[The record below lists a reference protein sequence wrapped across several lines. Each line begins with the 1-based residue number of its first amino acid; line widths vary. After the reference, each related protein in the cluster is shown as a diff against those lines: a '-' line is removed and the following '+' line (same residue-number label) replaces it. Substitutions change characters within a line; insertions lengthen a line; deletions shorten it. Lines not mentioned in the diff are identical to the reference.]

1 MVGCLV
7 GWWAGGRAGGRLVTW
22 VGGQLAGWVG
32 GWPVGWLGGWV
43 VANSGMCLVYGS
55 VWVSALNFG
64 V

>member
-1 MVGCLV
+1 MGGWLV
-7 GWWAGGRAGGRLVTW
+7 GWLVGRVGGWAVSWLGGRL
-22 VGGQLAGWVG
+22 AGWT
-32 GWPVGWLGGWV
+32 VGWLDGWV

>member
-1 MVGCLV
+1 MLCGRLFSWLV
-7 GWWAGGRAGGRLVTW
+7 GWWVADGWVVGRLD
-22 VGGQLAGWVG
+22 
-32 GWPVGWLGGWV
+32 GWV

>member
-1 MVGCLV
+1 MKVQRMLCGWLFSWLV
-7 GWWAGGRAGGRLVTW
+7 GWWAADGRA
-22 VGGQLAGWVG
+22 
-32 GWPVGWLGGWV
+32 VGWLGGWAVGRLDGWV

>member
-1 MVGCLV
+1 MVGWAV
-7 GWWAGGRAGGRLVTW
+7 GWWAADGRAGGWLVRW
-22 VGGQLAGWVG
+22 VGGRLDGWV
-32 GWPVGWLGGWV
+32 VGRLGGWV